1 MSSPARSGARRL
13 TRLGSS
19 TLSSAMAAA
28 ASAVPG
34 NSSTPGAAPRSS
46 RPAASTA
53 SAPPSTRSSPNRRL
67 SGAATPENTPNASTG
82 RDARTEMAAGDRCRR
97 ADSSG
102 NSGGRLVMAARRLNA
117 IARTPA
123 TSRTP
128 FRA

>member
-19 TLSSAMAAA
+19 TFSSAMAAA

-34 NSSTPGAAPRSS
+34 NSSTPGATPRRI
-46 RPAASTA
+46 RPAASRPT
-53 SAPPSTRSSPNRRL
+53 APPSTCSSPNRRL
-67 SGAATPENTPNASTG
+67 SGAATPENTPKASTG
-82 RDARTEMAAGDRCRR
+82 SEASTDTSTGARCSR

-102 NSGGRLVMAARRLNA
+102 NSGGRLVIAARRLNA
-117 IARTPA
+117 IAMTPA